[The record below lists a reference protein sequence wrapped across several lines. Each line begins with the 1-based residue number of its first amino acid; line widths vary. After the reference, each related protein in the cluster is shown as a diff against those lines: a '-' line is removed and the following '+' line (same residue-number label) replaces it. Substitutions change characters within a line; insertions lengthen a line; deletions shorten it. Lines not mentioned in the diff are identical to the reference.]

1 MQNKNIKKSLEGPI
15 VSSIITLAIP
25 ILLSN
30 LLQSAYQLTD
40 AFWVGRL
47 GGDAVAAVSVS
58 FPITFLMIS
67 LGSGFAIA
75 GTTLIAQYVGA
86 KNQKMVDHVAAQT
99 MLMVTVVS
107 IIIGI
112 IGYAIAPL
120 LLNLMGVS
128 DSVFSDALSFLR
140 LSFIGMIFVFG
151 FSMFQSIM
159 RGLGEVNMPMK
170 IVLGTVLLNLIIDPL
185 FIFGYGIFPAMGVA
199 GAAMAT
205 LITQAIASIIGM
217 IVLLKGKYGIHLKI
231 SDFKPDYSY
240 IKKAFF
246 LGLPSSIEMSARSLG
261 LVAMTFLITSFGTHA
276 VASYGAGSNII
287 QLVMIFGLGLSMS
300 TAVLVGQNVGAKN
313 IARATEIA
321 KVSSII
327 SFLVLTFIGIISFI
341 FAPYLISFFI
351 HGDNEI
357 LAGGTRF
364 LHIVSLSFGLIGLQM
379 SINGV
384 FRATG
389 NMVTTLVLT
398 LVSQWIF
405 QLPIAFILSKYTSLG
420 VDGLWYAIVI
430 TNLIMVFINI
440 SLFIKGDW
448 KKTNITKEEKMQ
460 EDVFENVAIEE
471 GIKG

>member
-1 MQNKNIKKSLEGPI
+1 MQNKNIKKSLEWPI

-40 AFWVGRL
+40 AFWVWRL
-47 GGDAVAAVSVS
+47 WWDAVAAVSVS

-75 GTTLIAQYVGA
+75 WTTLIAQYVWA

-107 IIIGI
+107 IIIWI
-112 IGYAIAPL
+112 IWYAIAPL
-120 LLNLMGVS
+120 LLNLMWVS

-140 LSFIGMIFVFG
+140 LSFIWMIFVFG

-159 RGLGEVNMPMK
+159 RWLWEVNMPMK
-170 IVLGTVLLNLIIDPL
+170 IVLWTVLLNLIIDPL
-185 FIFGYGIFPAMGVA
+185 FIFGYGIFPAMWVA
-199 GAAMAT
+199 WAAMAT
-205 LITQAIASIIGM
+205 LITQAIASIIWM
-217 IVLLKGKYGIHLKI
+217 IVLLKWKYGIHLKI

-246 LGLPSSIEMSARSLG
+246 LGLPSSIEMSARSLW

-276 VASYGAGSNII
+276 VASYWAWSNII
-287 QLVMIFGLGLSMS
+287 QLVMIFGLWLSMS
-300 TAVLVGQNVGAKN
+300 TAVLVWQNVWAKN

-327 SFLVLTFIGIISFI
+327 SFLVLTFIWIISFI

-351 HGDNEI
+351 HWDNEI
-357 LAGGTRF
+357 LAGWTRF
-364 LHIVSLSFGLIGLQM
+364 LHIVSLSFWLIWLQM
-379 SINGV
+379 SINWV
-384 FRATG
+384 FRATW

-440 SLFIKGDW
+440 SLFIKWDW

-471 GIKG
+471 WIKW